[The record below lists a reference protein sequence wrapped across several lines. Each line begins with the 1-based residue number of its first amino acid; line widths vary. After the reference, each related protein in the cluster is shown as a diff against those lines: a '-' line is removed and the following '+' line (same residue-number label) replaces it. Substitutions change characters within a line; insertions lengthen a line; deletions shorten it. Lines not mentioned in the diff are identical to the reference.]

1 MLKIR
6 LARIGKKNSPRYR
19 VVISDHTKTPTSK
32 SLEIL
37 GEYNP
42 ATEPATIKLK
52 EDRVKYWISQ
62 GVQYSDTIGDILN
75 KKGFIK
81 KERIKYTSKH
91 PKKSLKIK
99 EQEAKAAEEK
109 SKQAPKKEAVAS
121 TEKPAAKPETK
132 PTEAK
137 PDAKKESKPDKP
149 KPETKK

>member
-52 EDRVKYWISQ
+52 EDRVKYWVSQ
-62 GVQYSDTIGDILN
+62 GVQYSDTIRDILN

-91 PKKSLKIK
+91 PKKSKKVK
-99 EQEAKAAEEK
+99 EQEAKEAEAK
-109 SKQAPKKEAVAS
+109 SKETPKKEATNS
-121 TEKPAAKPETK
+121 TEKPVDKPE
-132 PTEAK
+132 
-137 PDAKKESKPDKP
+137 AKKEPTADKP